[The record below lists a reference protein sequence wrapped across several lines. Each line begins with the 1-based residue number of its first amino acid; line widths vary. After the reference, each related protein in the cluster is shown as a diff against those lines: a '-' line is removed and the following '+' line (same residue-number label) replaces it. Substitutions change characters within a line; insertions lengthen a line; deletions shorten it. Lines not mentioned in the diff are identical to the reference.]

1 MSFLSNLQYN
11 EEIQQEKDTL
21 GGFSLFESNIYE
33 AIIKYAYLSQS
44 ASGAGAVNFEFDIDG
59 KNYTETLYVTNSQGS
74 NIWNKNGKSGYLPS
88 FLTADAISLFTN
100 NKSLFEQK
108 ETTKEIE
115 IYDKEA
121 GKKLPTKVPMLMD
134 LIGKT
139 VKLGIIKEK
148 TFKQE
153 KTSNGTYVDTP
164 ETRETNKIDKVF
176 SAKDNRT
183 VPEVRAGVEE
193 AEFYKDWLAKYENQI
208 VDKTAGKTPAKSLDV
223 SKPKKSL
230 FAS

>member
-1 MSFLSNLQYN
+1 MSFLNKLQYN

-33 AIIKYAYLSQS
+33 TTIKYAYLSQS
-44 ASGAGAVNFEFDIDG
+44 QSGAGAVNFEFDING
-59 KNYTETLYVTNSQGS
+59 KPYNETLYVTNAQGS
-74 NIWNKNGKSGYLPS
+74 NVWHKNGKSGYLPS
-88 FLTADAISLFTN
+88 FLTADAISLFAS
-100 NKSLFEQK
+100 NKSLFEQQ

-121 GKKLPTKVPMLMD
+121 GKKLPTKVPMLME
-134 LIGKT
+134 LVGKK

-148 TFKQE
+148 VFKQE
-153 KTSNGTYVDTP
+153 KDSNGNYVDTH

-183 VPEVRAGVEE
+183 VPEVRAEE
-193 AEFYKDWLAKYENQI
+193 TEAKFYQEWLTKYENQT
-208 VDKTAGKTPAKSLDV
+208 VDKTQGKTPAKNLATTA
-223 SKPKKSL
+223 PKKSL
-230 FAS
+230 FA

>member
-59 KNYTETLYVTNSQGS
+59 KTYTETLYVTNSQGS

-115 IYDKEA
+115 LYDKEA

-134 LIGKT
+134 LVGKT

-148 TFKQE
+148 VFKQE
-153 KTSNGTYVDTP
+153 KNANGNYVDTA
-164 ETRETNKIDKVF
+164 ETREINKIDKVF

-183 VPEVRAGVEE
+183 VPEVRAEMSE
-193 AEFYKDWLAKYENQI
+193 AEFYKEWLNKYENQI
-208 VDKTAGKTPAKSLDV
+208 VDKTQGKTPANSLDV

>member
-1 MSFLSNLQYN
+1 MSFLSKLQYN

-33 AIIKYAYLSQS
+33 AVIKYAYLSETIN
-44 ASGAGAVNFEFDIDG
+44 GAGMLNFEFDIDG
-59 KNYTETLYVTNSQGS
+59 KTYNEALCVVGKNGS
-74 NIWNKNGKSGYLPS
+74 NIWKKDGKSGYLPS
-88 FLTADAISLFTN
+88 FLTADAISLFAS
-100 NKSLFEQK
+100 NKSLSELK

-115 IYDKEA
+115 LYDKEA

-134 LIGKT
+134 LVGKT

-148 TFKQE
+148 VFKQE
-153 KTSNGTYVDTP
+153 KNANGNYVDTA

-183 VPEVRAGVEE
+183 VPEVRAEMSE
-193 AEFYKDWLAKYENQI
+193 AGFYKDWLSKYENQI
-208 VDKTAGKTPAKSLDV
+208 VDKTQGKTPANSLDV